1 MIQNKTPSEILSTVT
16 DTDTYAILC
25 SFLYDLRNVPEYATI
40 SELCYMMQSD
50 DLKKFLAYFSGRTI
64 RIPTVE
70 EFNEA
75 MMTLKLYQSY
85 HIEKRPWRECVL
97 LAGFNSNNGK
107 KAKNLLTKLEQTL
120 ENYNI
125 GNRQY

>member
-1 MIQNKTPSEILSTVT
+1 MIPNKTPSEILSTVS

-40 SELCYMMQSD
+40 SELCYMIQPD
-50 DLKKFLAYFSGRTI
+50 DIKKFLSYFAGRTI
-64 RIPTVE
+64 KIPTVE

-75 MMTLKLYQSY
+75 MMTLKLYQY
-85 HIEKRPWRECVL
+85 YNVEKRPWRDCVL

-107 KAKNLLTKLEQTL
+107 KAKNLLTTL
-120 ENYNI
+120 EKTLESYNI
-125 GNRQY
+125 GNRHY